1 MTSEHGKLLV
11 TAGLAGALL
20 GQACA
25 RRQHGEVEPATGE
38 RRSSPEVAEDDRSRC
53 AHEGRS
59 DREVEETASARAA
72 RPNIRRV
79 YAIVGQGED
88 AHRVLQC
95 REVDQ
100 NLDGVKDVVRIYDDD
115 GGPLREL
122 ADTDY
127 DGQIDTWTTFS
138 AGRVSEVKV
147 DRNRDGR
154 PDEKRFYVRGKK
166 LRGELDEDFDGRTD
180 VWEVYAEG
188 TLQRRGVDVDRDGK
202 VDRWDRD
209 EIAFRAAARR
219 ERAEEEQ
226 QRNPTRGDMERG
238 ASDAGTSDASVTA
251 PPR

>member
-88 AHRVLQC
+88 AHRVLVKMPPGRGQ
-95 REVDQ
+95 
-100 NLDGVKDVVRIYDDD
+100 LD
-115 GGPLREL
+115 L
-122 ADTDY
+122 A
-127 DGQIDTWTTFS
+127 
-138 AGRVSEVKV
+138 
-147 DRNRDGR
+147 
-154 PDEKRFYVRGKK
+154 
-166 LRGELDEDFDGRTD
+166 
-180 VWEVYAEG
+180 
-188 TLQRRGVDVDRDGK
+188 
-202 VDRWDRD
+202 
-209 EIAFRAAARR
+209 RAAHKQRDT
-219 ERAEEEQ
+219 ERVLE
-226 QRNPTRGDMERG
+226 RGDLPAERRLG
-238 ASDAGTSDASVTA
+238 DVQLGGGTAEMQRVGQRHEVAQLAKLDRHRYALSIN
-251 PPR
+251 